1 MEESER
7 ATTLC
12 ANPDCWRRLCRDPNW
27 CRAFCCGMCEQGYYG
42 EDPQQSHG
50 CMCCKKEKPP
60 EDAPRAMP
68 ERTPGGDDPSWAVSA
83 GKTRRKTGGS
93 RPADGSWS
101 AEEGR
106 VKSVIWEATSR
117 FISDEGARAKL
128 DRFLWRCWSQ
138 AKEQAEADEGARP
151 LDKIKSFV
159 RLWIS
164 DAAWRYQQSS
174 GDFGAGGLSAST
186 AVSLWQNLCQSSALP
201 NSLVRDIGPPP
212 DRWPYV
218 KAQVLST
225 FQSLG
230 LPVAMLEI
238 DAPPGRHSRP
248 SSLSRSM
255 SRSRSPVRAR
265 VPREIRPASLR
276 RRSEAEGCA
285 PKPRERSS
293 ARRRSALLAHPNR
306 MRGRP
311 MLTAASSTGPS
322 RARRDLRRVPEAP
335 RHVRYTH
342 GHTQMQESE
351 EEYEYE
357 DDEVAGTLGCNS
369 GEACVGMTGSRLYT
383 LTGGYVGVFCERC
396 VQVLEDAD
404 GKLEKVLYNSR

>member
-1 MEESER
+1 M
-7 ATTLC
+7 
-12 ANPDCWRRLCRDPNW
+12 
-27 CRAFCCGMCEQGYYG
+27 
-42 EDPQQSHG
+42 
-50 CMCCKKEKPP
+50 
-60 EDAPRAMP
+60 
-68 ERTPGGDDPSWAVSA
+68 
-83 GKTRRKTGGS
+83 
-93 RPADGSWS
+93 
-101 AEEGR
+101 
-106 VKSVIWEATSR
+106 KSVIWEATSR
-117 FISDEGARAKL
+117 YISDEGARAKL

-174 GDFGAGGLSAST
+174 GDFGAGGLSDSS
-186 AVSLWQNLCQSSALP
+186 AVSLWQNLCQSGALP

-212 DRWPYV
+212 NRWPYV

-238 DAPPGRHSRP
+238 DAPLGRHSRP
-248 SSLSRSM
+248 SSLPRSM
-255 SRSRSPVRAR
+255 SRSRSPAQAR
-265 VPREIRPASLR
+265 VPQEI
-276 RRSEAEGCA
+276 RSEAGRA
-285 PKPRERSS
+285 PKPRERSHS
-293 ARRRSALLAHPNR
+293 ARRRSVRWPEPAHSR

-311 MLTAASSTGPS
+311 MLTAASSTGLS
-322 RARRDLRRVPEAP
+322 RARRDLRRDPERVPEPP
-335 RHVRYTH
+335 RHARYTN

-357 DDEVAGTLGCNS
+357 DEEVVGTVGCNS

-404 GKLEKVLYNSR
+404 GKLEKVLYTGR